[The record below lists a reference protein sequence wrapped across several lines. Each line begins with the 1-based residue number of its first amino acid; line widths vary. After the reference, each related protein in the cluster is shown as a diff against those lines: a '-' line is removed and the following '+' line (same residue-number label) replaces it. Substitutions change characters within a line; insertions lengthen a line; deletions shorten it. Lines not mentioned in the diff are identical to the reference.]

1 MKTNKNDNTMKASR
15 IALTIAACLLGF
27 VGMAQNTVV
36 EGTNLNI
43 GEGNTLTSDAI
54 GMRGHAIG
62 RSNIVESHNALA
74 VGYGD
79 TINELCP
86 NSMAFG
92 TSNRIGGNSSIAI
105 GQDVKV
111 MGEYSLGIGR
121 YLKALGQNDCMVVG
135 NGFYSSGANP
145 KRFLENQYSHS
156 LMVGFKSIKP
166 TLTVGPSPNN
176 YPTGDTLGKTGRV
189 AIGDIPVPNIEA
201 KLHIRSD
208 WGEEASIILESKDPS
223 SNTFIR
229 LKDGYHGIV
238 VDDEGEMTIRSMG
251 AQGLGSLVLQG
262 RVGINITNES
272 DAYALAVNGGILT
285 NEVFIKNV
293 DEWFDHVFSE
303 GYNLMPLNDLRR
315 YVDENGHLPEVP
327 SETEV
332 MHKGYNMTEMQGIL
346 LKKIEE
352 LTLYT
357 MKQQEEIEALKQT
370 LKDLTGK

>member
-1 MKTNKNDNTMKASR
+1 M
-15 IALTIAACLLGF
+15 
-27 VGMAQNTVV
+27 
-36 EGTNLNI
+36 
-43 GEGNTLTSDAI
+43 
-54 GMRGHAIG
+54 
-62 RSNIVESHNALA
+62 A

-92 TSNRIGGNSSIAI
+92 TSNKIGGNSSIAI

-121 YLKALGQNDCMVVG
+121 YLKAMGQNDCMVVG
-135 NGFYSSGANP
+135 NGFFSSGANP
-145 KRFLENQYSHS
+145 KRFLENQYSNS
-156 LMVGFKSIKP
+156 LMIGFKSIKP

-176 YPTGDTLGKTGRV
+176 YPTGDTLGKTGKV
-189 AIGDIPVPNIEA
+189 AIGDVPVPDIAA

-208 WGEEASIILESKDPS
+208 WGEEAGIILESKDPL

-251 AQGLGSLVLQG
+251 AQDFGSLVLQG

-272 DAYALAVNGGILT
+272 DTYALAVNGGILT

-293 DEWFDHVFSE
+293 DEWFDHVFSK

-332 MHKGYNMTEMQGIL
+332 IQEGYNMSEMQGIL

-357 MKQQEEIEALKQT
+357 IKQQEEIESLKQT